1 MEAELKKAFQ
11 KYDKNGDNFL
21 TKKEI
26 RDVLKQ
32 HDETFEDS
40 DEEMFDEVD
49 TNHDNKVSYQGK
61 SYFCH
66 FLNLRKVFTNS
77 LSYYCRVLEQI
88 FREEIKEIN
97 YHVP

>member
-49 TNHDNKVSYQGK
+49 TNHDNKVSYQGQ
-61 SYFCH
+61 SYFCQ
-66 FLNLRKVFTNS
+66 F
-77 LSYYCRVLEQI
+77 
-88 FREEIKEIN
+88 
-97 YHVP
+97 